1 MPSGIGAAAAGA
13 RPMAKKVVS
22 PGLNPEASASWVT
35 ITVQVLVAVASAHK
49 NPASSRAIA
58 VITTLRL
65 CLRASRRR

>member
-1 MPSGIGAAAAGA
+1 MPAGIGAAAAGA

-22 PGLNPEASASWVT
+22 PGLNPETSASGTT
-35 ITVQVLVAVASAHK
+35 ITIQVAVASAHK